1 MNFQEDIMTKAFY
14 AKELPEYF
22 PVHKTIRQHYVS
34 QKYTLGAF
42 NFWVSL
48 ELQSKIADVVDV
60 WQATAEPF
68 VIACHSFLLDYITE
82 PGVSWEN

>member
-22 PVHKTIRQHYVS
+22 PVNKTIRERYVS

-42 NFWVSL
+42 NF
-48 ELQSKIADVVDV
+48 
-60 WQATAEPF
+60 
-68 VIACHSFLLDYITE
+68 
-82 PGVSWEN
+82 